1 MVHNKINVRKQT
13 ETMTLSKRD
22 FPVVDMSTIPL
33 CKIHAIHVNNF
44 YHSCTCAMWENDFRS
59 AASSLAIL
67 DLKVPKNKADLVLSL
82 FQNGVEQWGP
92 PPHVSGLVLN
102 FIVY

>member
-1 MVHNKINVRKQT
+1 
-13 ETMTLSKRD
+13 
-22 FPVVDMSTIPL
+22 
-33 CKIHAIHVNNF
+33 
-44 YHSCTCAMWENDFRS
+44 MWENDFRL

>member
-1 MVHNKINVRKQT
+1 MVHSKINVRKQT

-22 FPVVDMSTIPL
+22 FPVVDISTIPL

-44 YHSCTCAMWENDFRS
+44 YHSCTCAMWENDFQS

-82 FQNGVEQWGP
+82 FQNGVEQ
-92 PPHVSGLVLN
+92 
-102 FIVY
+102 